1 MCSLIF
7 PRENAN
13 GRGAWYRLYKHRVYE
28 IYSFIGT
35 RWNRIFFLFHLV
47 NGQYV
52 RAGQLRVGDRV
63 EDLLFVIQHSEVV
76 QRPGDDENCSR
87 YVISWDEGVPVGNV
101 KPGIG
106 RVIAVVAHHKVLS
119 FGYRHLKGNV

>member
-1 MCSLIF
+1 MGNMF
-7 PRENAN
+7 A
-13 GRGAWYRLYKHRVYE
+13 
-28 IYSFIGT
+28 
-35 RWNRIFFLFHLV
+35 LV
-47 NGQYV
+47 NYGLGTESKTFFSSSNIPKWFSGQ
-52 RAGQLRVGDRV
+52 A
-63 EDLLFVIQHSEVV
+63 ITK
-76 QRPGDDENCSR
+76 NCSR

>member
-1 MCSLIF
+1 MKIPTDEGLGVAYI
-7 PRENAN
+7 NI
-13 GRGAWYRLYKHRVYE
+13 VYMR
-28 IYSFIGT
+28 YTRFIGT

-101 KPGIG
+101 KPGVG
-106 RVIAVVAHHKVLS
+106 RVITVVTHHKIFS